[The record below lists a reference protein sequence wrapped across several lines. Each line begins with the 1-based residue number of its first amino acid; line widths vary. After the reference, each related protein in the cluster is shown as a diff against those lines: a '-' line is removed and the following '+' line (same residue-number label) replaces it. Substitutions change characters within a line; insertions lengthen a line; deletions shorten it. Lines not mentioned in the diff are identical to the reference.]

1 MNPLQA
7 QKAWTGE
14 VGSRG
19 KWDRFSWDVTYYY
32 SRIWDE
38 LLKFNVDPG
47 TGIYSTTFNAPNTV
61 HQGVELGGG
70 VEVLRDII
78 GPDAGDVLKISQI
91 WNLNLFSF
99 DGDRI
104 YGWNWLPA
112 IPRNVLRTTVSYTTK
127 DGLYIAPQVDWVPSG
142 AYVDYANT
150 LQAPGY
156 ALIGLQAGLKMPNGL
171 EWYVD
176 ARNLGNVHYVSDVIS
191 VANAQKPLGAFP
203 VGNPQAFYPGNG
215 AAIYSGV
222 KYRF

>member
-1 MNPLQA
+1 
-7 QKAWTGE
+7 
-14 VGSRG
+14 
-19 KWDRFSWDVTYYY
+19 
-32 SRIWDE
+32 
-38 LLKFNVDPG
+38 
-47 TGIYSTTFNAPNTV
+47 
-61 HQGVELGGG
+61 
-70 VEVLRDII
+70 
-78 GPDAGDVLKISQI
+78 
-91 WNLNLFSF
+91 
-99 DGDRI
+99 
-104 YGWNWLPA
+104 
-112 IPRNVLRTTVSYTTK
+112 VSYTTK